1 MSEPRKIYRPACR
14 TQITVVMLFTAYIF
28 AVPAL
33 SVAQERPW
41 SVSPCELLKHP
52 GMYDETMVSVPGLV
66 LYGGQEFT
74 THSYDCPDEYGVLR
88 LEFGGNPTDPRKTPT
103 TKQRS
108 A

>member
-1 MSEPRKIYRPACR
+1 
-14 TQITVVMLFTAYIF
+14 MLFTAYIF

-66 LYGGQEFT
+66 LYGGRNSLPIAMIALTNTGFCAWSLEAIPPTQKINFA
-74 THSYDCPDEYGVLR
+74 CPRRVWRRALS
-88 LEFGGNPTDPRKTPT
+88 L
-103 TKQRS
+103 
-108 A
+108 